1 MVELATYGYKLIAAP
16 GFHLKKLDYDG
27 QLQLKLLAHMT
38 KYEQSKDVCQNDTEN
53 KTQKS

>member
-1 MVELATYGYKLIAAP
+1 MVGLATYGYKLIAAP

-38 KYEQSKDVCQNDTEN
+38 KYEQSKGVCQNAREN